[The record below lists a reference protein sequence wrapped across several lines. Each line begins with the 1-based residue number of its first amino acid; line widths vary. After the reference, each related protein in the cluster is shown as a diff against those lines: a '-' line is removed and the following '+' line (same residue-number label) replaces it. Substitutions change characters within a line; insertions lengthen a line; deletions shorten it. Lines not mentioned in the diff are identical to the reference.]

1 MKLKPDCRYFPG
13 DRPCI
18 YNKTEGAMCDA
29 CSHYS
34 VAAVRILII
43 KLDAV
48 GDVLR
53 TTSILHGL
61 KEKYPHSEIVWITR
75 QSALPLFEN
84 NSLVDSVRAY
94 EATETILS
102 STIEEFDI
110 VISLDAASES
120 AVLAS
125 RVAANTKLGYGL
137 DNRGNVYPFN
147 DEAVAWFEM
156 GAFDQ
161 LKKEN
166 ARSYQDIMLSI
177 CRLSSGKKNIV
188 LELSKK
194 EIEVS
199 EQFAHKRKLNRAKVV
214 IGLNTGASGRWQFKQ
229 WTLEGFR
236 GLIKLL
242 LKETDATV
250 LLYGGPFERNR
261 NIQLAKLHRTRVI
274 STGTENSLRE
284 FFGLITLCDI
294 FITGDTLALHAAT
307 ALNKRII
314 ALFGPTSAAEID
326 TYNGQITKVQ
336 ADLDCLVCYKPRCDF
351 DPNCMNSITPA
362 RMFSIV
368 KSMIAS
374 LPKRQGKK

>member
-1 MKLKPDCRYFPG
+1 
-13 DRPCI
+13 
-18 YNKTEGAMCDA
+18 MCDV

-34 VAAVRILII
+34 VAATRILII

-61 KEKYPHSEIVWITR
+61 REKYPNSEIVWITR

-84 NSLVDSVRAY
+84 NLLVDSVRAF
-94 EATETILS
+94 EATETTLS
-102 STIEEFDI
+102 SAVEEFDLAI
-110 VISLDAASES
+110 NLDAAYES
-120 AVLAS
+120 AAMAS
-125 RVAANTKLGYGL
+125 RVTAKMKLGFGL
-137 DNRGNVYPFN
+137 DTRGNIYPLN

-161 LKKEN
+161 LKKKN
-166 ARSYQDIMLSI
+166 ARSYQDIMLDI
-177 CRLSSGKKNIV
+177 CRLPSGKKNIV
-188 LELSKK
+188 LELSQK
-194 EIEVS
+194 EIEGA
-199 EQFAHKRKLNRAKVV
+199 EQFARKRRLNRAKLV

-242 LKETDATV
+242 LKKTDATI
-250 LLYGGPFERNR
+250 LLYGGPFERER
-261 NIQLAKLHRTRVI
+261 NNQLSRMHRTRVI
-274 STGTENSLRE
+274 NTGTENSLRE

-307 ALNKRII
+307 ALKKRII

-326 TYNGQITKVQ
+326 TYDGQITRVQ
-336 ADLDCLVCYKPRCDF
+336 SDLDCLVCYKQRCDF
-351 DPNCMNSITPA
+351 DPNCMNSITA
-362 RMFSIV
+362 EQMFSIV
-368 KSMIAS
+368 KSTIAL

>member
-1 MKLKPDCRYFPG
+1 
-13 DRPCI
+13 
-18 YNKTEGAMCDA
+18 MCDG
-29 CSHYS
+29 CSHYT
-34 VAAVRILII
+34 VAAMRILIV

-61 KEKYPHSEIVWITR
+61 KEKYPNSEIVWITR

-84 NSLVDSVRAY
+84 NSLVHSVRAY

-102 STIEEFDI
+102 CTVEEFDL
-110 VISLDAASES
+110 VINLDAAYES
-120 AVLAS
+120 AVMAS
-125 RVAANTKLGYGL
+125 RVNARTKLGYGL
-137 DNRGNVYPFN
+137 DSRGNVYPFN
-147 DEAVAWFEM
+147 DEATAWFEM

-161 LKKEN
+161 LKKKN

-177 CRLSSGKKNIV
+177 CRIPSGKKGIV
-188 LELSKK
+188 LELSEK
-194 EIEVS
+194 EIE
-199 EQFAHKRKLNRAKVV
+199 EAERYARKRKLNRAKVV

-229 WTLEGFR
+229 WTLEGFG

-242 LKETDATV
+242 LKKTDATI
-250 LLYGGPFERNR
+250 LLYGGPFERER
-261 NIQLAKLHRTRVI
+261 NTDLSKLHRTRVI
-274 STGTENSLRE
+274 NTGTENSLRQ

-307 ALNKRII
+307 ALNKKII
-314 ALFGPTSAAEID
+314 AMFGPTSAAEID
-326 TYNGQITKVQ
+326 TYDGQITKVQ

-368 KSMIAS
+368 KSTIAS
-374 LPKRQGKK
+374 LPKR

>member
-1 MKLKPDCRYFPG
+1 
-13 DRPCI
+13 
-18 YNKTEGAMCDA
+18 MCDS
-29 CSHYS
+29 CSHYA
-34 VAAVRILII
+34 VAAMRILII

-61 KEKYPHSEIVWITR
+61 KAKYPNSEIVWITR
-75 QSALPLFEN
+75 QSALPLFDN
-84 NSLVDSVRAY
+84 NSLVDSVRAF

-102 STIEEFDI
+102 STVEEFDL
-110 VISLDAASES
+110 VINLDAAYES
-120 AVLAS
+120 AVMAS
-125 RVAANTKLGYGL
+125 RVTARTKLGYGL
-137 DNRGNVYPFN
+137 DSRGNVHPFN

-161 LKKEN
+161 LKKKN
-166 ARSYQDIMLSI
+166 ARSYQDIMLNI
-177 CRLSSGKKNIV
+177 CRLQSSRKNIV

-194 EIEVS
+194 EMEGADH
-199 EQFAHKRKLNRAKVV
+199 FARKRKLNRNKVI

-229 WTLEGFR
+229 WTLEGFK
-236 GLIKLL
+236 GLIRLI
-242 LKETDATV
+242 LKKTDATI
-250 LLYGGPFERNR
+250 LLYGGPFERER
-261 NIQLAKLHRTRVI
+261 NSQLSKPHRTRVI
-274 STGTENSLRE
+274 NTGTENTLRE

-307 ALNKRII
+307 ALKKRII

-351 DPNCMNSITPA
+351 DPNCMNSITPEK
-362 RMFSIV
+362 MFSVV
-368 KSMIAS
+368 KSTIAT
-374 LPKRQGKK
+374 LPKRQGKE

>member
-1 MKLKPDCRYFPG
+1 
-13 DRPCI
+13 
-18 YNKTEGAMCDA
+18 MCDV

-34 VAAVRILII
+34 VAATRILVI

-61 KEKYPHSEIVWITR
+61 REQYPNSEIVWITR

-84 NSLVDSVRAY
+84 NLLVDSVRAF
-94 EATETILS
+94 EATETTLS
-102 STIEEFDI
+102 SAVEEFDLAI
-110 VISLDAASES
+110 NLDAAFES
-120 AVLAS
+120 AAMAS
-125 RVAANTKLGYGL
+125 RVTAKTKLGFGL
-137 DNRGNVYPFN
+137 DTRGNIHPLN

-161 LKKEN
+161 LKKKN
-166 ARSYQDIMLSI
+166 ARSYQDIMLGI
-177 CRLSSGKKNIV
+177 CRLPSGKKNIV
-188 LELSKK
+188 LELSQK
-194 EIEVS
+194 EIEGA
-199 EQFAHKRKLNRAKVV
+199 EQFARKRRLNRAKVV

-242 LKETDATV
+242 LKKTDATI
-250 LLYGGPFERNR
+250 LLYGGPLERERNS
-261 NIQLAKLHRTRVI
+261 QLSRMHRTRVI
-274 STGTENSLRE
+274 NTGTENSLRE

-307 ALNKRII
+307 ALKKRII
-314 ALFGPTSAAEID
+314 ALFGPTSSAEID
-326 TYNGQITKVQ
+326 TYDGQITRVQ
-336 ADLDCLVCYKPRCDF
+336 SDLDCLVCYKQRCDF
-351 DPNCMNSITPA
+351 DPNCMNSITA
-362 RMFSIV
+362 EQMFSIV
-368 KSMIAS
+368 ISTIAL